1 MNFCRI
7 ILTKFPLY
15 PIMDT
20 DPNLFIGL
28 ARSLKYTIELLL
40 AEEVPENLSM
50 TGLHSI
56 ILIFRVKYPFV
67 LRPIADSKSK

>member
-1 MNFCRI
+1 
-7 ILTKFPLY
+7 
-15 PIMDT
+15 MDT

-56 ILIFRVKYPFV
+56 ILKIITHMKYFFSLIGPKQTQKITFQKYTGC
-67 LRPIADSKSK
+67 RICPE